1 MSYPMRRHPLAAAF
15 ALSLMVSALSPEHH
29 LAALEQA
36 PFWGTWN
43 QNLTKSSERSESPYK
58 RVISRIEPWEDG
70 LRVTYDMVG
79 KRGGVTHLEWTGK
92 FDGRDYPMQGV
103 DNVLTNA
110 YRRID
115 DRTYE
120 IVIKVEGNLRA
131 TARVVVSPDGN
142 TLQVATE
149 TRTASGQTVTTT
161 AIYERQ

>member
-1 MSYPMRRHPLAAAF
+1 MG
-15 ALSLMVSALSPEHH
+15 ALSPNHH
-29 LAALEQA
+29 LAGREQA

-43 QNLTKSSERSESPYK
+43 QNLTKSNERSESPYK
-58 RVISRIEPWEDG
+58 RVTSRIEPWEDG

-79 KRGGVTHLEWTGK
+79 KRGGVTHLEWTGR
-92 FDGRDYPMQGV
+92 FDGRDYPMRGV
-103 DNVLTNA
+103 DNILTNA

-131 TARVVVSPDGN
+131 TARVVVSSDGN

-149 TRTASGQTVTTT
+149 SRAAGGQTVTTT
-161 AIYERQ
+161 AIYEKQ